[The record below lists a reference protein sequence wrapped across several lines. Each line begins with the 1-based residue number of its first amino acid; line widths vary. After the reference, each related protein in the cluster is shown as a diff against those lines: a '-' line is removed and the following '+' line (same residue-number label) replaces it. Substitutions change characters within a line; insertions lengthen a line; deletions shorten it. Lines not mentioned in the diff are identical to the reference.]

1 MYFHIDFDKNYTRK
15 RAIAMDTV
23 HNMFFT
29 KNNIKNRY
37 FDFGKFSFFIVFFE
51 KVQFLEQKNLFFHI
65 FSHKTSIISYNFEY
79 FSAPEMQICKDTY
92 VLS

>member
-1 MYFHIDFDKNYTRK
+1 M
-15 RAIAMDTV
+15 
-23 HNMFFT
+23 
-29 KNNIKNRY
+29 Y

-92 VLS
+92 VLSWQQMCAPKQEKSVEL

>member
-23 HNMFFT
+23 HNMFST

-51 KVQFLEQKNLFFHI
+51 KVQFLKQKILFF
-65 FSHKTSIISYNFEY
+65 TSFHT
-79 FSAPEMQICKDTY
+79 KH
-92 VLS
+92 L